1 VLLTIWSSPWFR
13 VPLVLLAA
21 IALQTTVVAP
31 VRIFGASA
39 DIVVL
44 VAIVGGLVGG
54 SQVGSVIGF
63 TAGLLYDLTLDTPF
77 GLWALTLACTGYVVG
92 FARRESLRDN
102 FSLQASIVALA
113 SAAAIVFYAVVGTIF
128 GAQGYVTFRLLAI
141 VAMVTA
147 VNVALYRP
155 TRRIM
160 RWALQVE
167 EGVKG

>member
-13 VPLVLLAA
+13 VPLLLLAA
-21 IALQTTVVAP
+21 IALQTTLVAP

-39 DIVVL
+39 DLVIL

-54 SQVGSVIGF
+54 SQIGSILGF
-63 TAGLLYDLTLDTPF
+63 SAGFLYDLTLDTPF
-77 GLWALTLACTGYVVG
+77 GLWALTLCCTGYIVG
-92 FARRESLRDN
+92 YARRESLRDN

-113 SAAAIVFYAVVGTIF
+113 SAAAVVFYALVGTIF

-141 VAMVTA
+141 VAMVTG
-147 VNVALYRP
+147 VSVLLYRP

-160 RWALQVE
+160 RWALQIE
-167 EGVKG
+167 EGVRG

>member
-21 IALQTTVVAP
+21 IVVQTTIVAP
-31 VRIFGASA
+31 LRIFGASA
-39 DIVVL
+39 DLVVL

-54 SQVGSVIGF
+54 SQIGSVIGF

-77 GLWALTLACTGYVVG
+77 GLWALTLCCTGYVVG

-102 FSLQASIVALA
+102 FSLQASIVAVA
-113 SAAAIVFYAVVGTIF
+113 STAAVVFYAVVGTIF
-128 GAQGYVTFRLLAI
+128 GARGYVTFRLIAI

-147 VNVALYRP
+147 VSVLLYRP
-155 TRRIM
+155 TRRTM
-160 RWALQVE
+160 RWALQIE
-167 EGVKG
+167 EGVRG

>member
-1 VLLTIWSSPWFR
+1 LILTIWSSPWFR
-13 VPLVLLAA
+13 VPLVLLSA
-21 IALQTTVVAP
+21 IALQTSLVAP

-54 SQVGSVIGF
+54 SQTGSVIGF
-63 TAGLLYDLTLDTPF
+63 AAGFLYDLVLDTPF
-77 GLWALTLACTGYVVG
+77 GLWALTLSCTGYVVG

-102 FSLQASIVALA
+102 FSLQASIVAAA
-113 SAAAIVFYAVVGTIF
+113 SAAAIAFYAVVGTIF
-128 GAQGYVTFRLLAI
+128 GAQGFVTLRLFAI
-141 VAMVTA
+141 VAMVSG
-147 VNVALYRP
+147 VNVLLYRP